1 MTARHRGD
9 TRTHSRWRPAAQQLV
24 AHEPERRELADDS
37 RVRPRRTLVA
47 VAVLAVA
54 VITAMVV
61 TVAVVVGKQG
71 SGRAKG
77 VPLPAT
83 PGRWMRNDLLVT
95 SR

>member
-1 MTARHRGD
+1 
-9 TRTHSRWRPAAQQLV
+9 
-24 AHEPERRELADDS
+24 
-37 RVRPRRTLVA
+37 

-61 TVAVVVGKQG
+61 IVAVVVGKQG